1 MLPSSI
7 DALLREQISTD
18 LLVKGKSQ
26 RDVVQ
31 AALAKRGM
39 RPPGIVS
46 AQAQLEEIGNRSKI
60 IADAI
65 IKVLQ
70 DVKVSPYAGLVDDL
84 VSLYETHYQA
94 VIAEWKPRVLEAWNQ
109 SAGHGAG
116 HIQSRLAGSGRSR
129 ARTAQWSG
137 PDQWSQAGMI
147 SRRDPPARAGPR
159 PDRPAGRWSR
169 SPVAT

>member
-1 MLPSSI
+1 MGAKRRPPQFLEGPVWPSYSFVMLPSSI

-116 HIQSRLAGSGRSR
+116 HIQSRLDAWR
-129 ARTAQWSG
+129 AEHR
-137 PDQWSQAGMI
+137 MEVK
-147 SRRDPPARAGPR
+147 RR
-159 PDRPAGRWSR
+159 
-169 SPVAT
+169 